1 MSFFTGMDEYNRVS
15 NLRPNQEPIQN
26 QLVGAAT
33 GPGAGGAYGN
43 AADYWYQILMDN
55 PELMK
60 QFEAPFLRQFN
71 EQTIPDLAEQFAG
84 MGSGALSSSGF
95 RNAAV
100 NAGADLS
107 ERLAAIRANLKNSA
121 AQGLFNTGNQALQP
135 VDTITHET
143 APGFLDYAA
152 PIVGA
157 ATGGISD
164 AVFKGISN
172 KNSIKG
178 KSSPYG
184 GKGTTGGMQGNS
196 LGSFTFG
203 GM

>member
-15 NLRPNQEPIQN
+15 NLRPNQEPLQN
-26 QLVGAAT
+26 QLVGAAS
-33 GPGAGGAYGN
+33 GQGAGGAYGT
-43 AADYWYQILMDN
+43 AADYWYQVLQDN

-60 QFEAPFLRQFN
+60 QFEAPYMRQFN

-100 NAGADLS
+100 NAGVDLS
-107 ERLAAIRANLKNSA
+107 ERLAAIRANLKNNA
-121 AQGLFNTGNQALQP
+121 AQGLFNTGNEALKP

-143 APGFLDYAA
+143 APGMLDYAA
-152 PIVGA
+152 PIIGA

-164 AVFKGISN
+164 AFIKGVTN
-172 KNSIKG
+172 TKSIKG

-196 LGSFTFG
+196 LGAFSMG

>member
-15 NLRPNQEPIQN
+15 NLRPNQEPLQN

-33 GPGAGGAYGN
+33 GTGAGGAYGN
-43 AADYWYQILMDN
+43 AADYWYNILNDN

-60 QFEAPFLRQFN
+60 QFEAPYMRQFN
-71 EQTIPDLAEQFAG
+71 EVTIPDLAEQFAG

-95 RNAAV
+95 RNASV
-100 NAGADLS
+100 NAGVDLS
-107 ERLAAIRANLKNSA
+107 ERLAAIRANLKNNA

-135 VDTITHET
+135 VDTLTHET
-143 APGFLDYAA
+143 APGMLDYAA
-152 PIVGA
+152 PIIGA

-164 AVFKGISN
+164 AFFKGVTNS
-172 KNSIKG
+172 KSIKG

-184 GKGTTGGMQGNS
+184 SANSRGGMSGNS
-196 LGSFTFG
+196 LGSFSMG
-203 GM
+203 GV